1 MYRPMVYFV
10 DVANGLGFGQVQA
23 VPGDRVA
30 FTPRSFQVNDQV
42 FPRRSYMPVQ
52 ETWVVPEKHWFIWPD
67 SGISI
72 SGNPQQADSVAQLM
86 RESAV
91 VSESQFVGKPFRRW
105 FWRRQTLP

>member
-1 MYRPMVYFV
+1 MVYFV

-67 SGISI
+67 SAISI
-72 SGNPQQADSVAQLM
+72 SGDQRQNEVFSRLV
-86 RESAV
+86 RENAM
-91 VSESQFVGKPFRRW
+91 VSEPQYAGKPLRRW
-105 FWRRQTLP
+105 FWRGQILP

>member
-1 MYRPMVYFV
+1 MVYFV

-23 VPGDRVA
+23 VPGGRVA

-42 FPRRSYMPVQ
+42 FPRRSYIPVQ

-67 SGISI
+67 SIISI
-72 SGNPQQADSVAQLM
+72 SGNPRTEAVAKMM
-86 RESAV
+86 REVAMV
-91 VSESQFVGKPFRRW
+91 PESEMVGKPFRRW